1 MFVNSI
7 TSLARHILV
16 KTAGNQ
22 RGNDYKPIHIN
33 PFKPTP
39 VHADFTPPHPGYYK
53 ELLTK
58 VSDEM
63 KIQGKDYGGFTDFH
77 KGSVEVVGPHLKV
90 VGPALK
96 EGFNEL
102 GQLNKGEL
110 FMIPNIPS
118 QVTVDSRDIFY
129 LIMT

>member
-16 KTAGNQ
+16 KTEGNQ

-33 PFKPTP
+33 PFKPI
-39 VHADFTPPHPGYYK
+39 HADFTPPHPGYYK

-63 KIQGKDYGGFTDFH
+63 KIQGKDYGGFTDFLN
-77 KGSVEVVGPHLKV
+77 GALKV
-90 VGPALK
+90 VRPDLK
-96 EGFNEL
+96 EGFNEF
-102 GQLNKGEL
+102 GQLNNGEL
-110 FMIPNIPS
+110 FIIPNIPS
-118 QVTVDSRDIFY
+118 QVTVDSRDIFLPY
-129 LIMT
+129 HDVT